1 MPVSPPLVRKTP
13 SEADIERVILKGGA
27 VAKDAAS
34 EPEETPKHINIRLTE
49 GILRRIDALRS
60 RRPRRVGSPKM
71 GISLRDWIAEAVLKQ
86 LEEEEK

>member
-1 MPVSPPLVRKTP
+1 MPVSLPLVPKKPT
-13 SEADIERVILKGGA
+13 EADIERVILKGGA
-27 VAKDAAS
+27 APKEDL
-34 EPEETPKHINIRLTE
+34 PEETPRHINIRLTE

-86 LEEEEK
+86 LEEEEKP

>member
-1 MPVSPPLVRKTP
+1 MPVSPPLVRKKPT
-13 SEADIERVILKGGA
+13 EADIEKIILKGGA
-27 VAKDAAS
+27 APKEDL
-34 EPEETPKHINIRLTE
+34 PEETPKHINIRLTD

-86 LEEEEK
+86 LEEEEKP

>member
-1 MPVSPPLVRKTP
+1 MPVSPPLVRKKP
-13 SEADIERVILKGGA
+13 SEADIEKIILKGGA
-27 VAKDAAS
+27 PPKD

-86 LEEEEK
+86 LEEEERP

>member
-1 MPVSPPLVRKTP
+1 MPVSLPLAPKKP
-13 SEADIERVILKGGA
+13 SEADIERVILKGGSTP
-27 VAKDAAS
+27 K
-34 EPEETPKHINIRLTE
+34 EELPEETPKHINIRLTE

-86 LEEEEK
+86 LEEEERP